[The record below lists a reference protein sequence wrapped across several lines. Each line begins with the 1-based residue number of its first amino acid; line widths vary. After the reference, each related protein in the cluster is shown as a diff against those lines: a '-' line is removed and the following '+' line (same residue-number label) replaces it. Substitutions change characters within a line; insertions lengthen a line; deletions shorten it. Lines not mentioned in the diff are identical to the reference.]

1 MDATAWVVTLAGL
14 AAIVA
19 VNLWF
24 LGRRGR

>member
-1 MDATAWVVTLAGL
+1 MDGAAWVVTLVGL
-14 AAIVA
+14 VAIVA

>member
-1 MDATAWVVTLAGL
+1 MDPIAWVVTLAGL
-14 AAIVA
+14 VAIVA